1 MTYVSKREK
10 NKRLIKL
17 ITGIMAI
24 FLIMVSASI
33 SLSVRLTNESDLLKD
48 QKVEDLAFKN
58 ATITYENNVSKLSV
72 DVENEKEETQNLK
85 YIKIILKDA
94 NEEET
99 TLIGYIGETIESK
112 ETKEI
117 VASIDKDITGNKT
130 IEYEIVR

>member
-58 ATITYENNVSKLSV
+58 ATITYEKNVSKLSV
-72 DVENEKEETQNLK
+72 EVENEKEETQNLK
-85 YIKIILKDA
+85 ISPFHKRIFYQ
-94 NEEET
+94 
-99 TLIGYIGETIESK
+99 
-112 ETKEI
+112 I
-117 VASIDKDITGNKT
+117 VS
-130 IEYEIVR
+130 